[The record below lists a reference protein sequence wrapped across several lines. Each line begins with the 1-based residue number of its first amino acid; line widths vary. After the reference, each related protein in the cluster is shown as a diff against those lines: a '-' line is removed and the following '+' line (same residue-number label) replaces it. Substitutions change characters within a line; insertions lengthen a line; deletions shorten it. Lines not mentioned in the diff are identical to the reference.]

1 MDNKHYKTASGV
13 QAIDIIDAYDLNFN
27 LGNVIKYAC
36 RAGRK
41 AEGVDAK
48 EAARADLEKAKFY
61 LLNELKKYQ
70 E

>member
-27 LGNVIKYAC
+27 LGNAIKYIC
-36 RAGRK
+36 RAGK
-41 AEGVDAK
+41 KVGGMDAN
-48 EAARADLEKAKFY
+48 EAAKADLEKAKFY
-61 LLNELKKYQ
+61 LLHELKKYQ